1 MPFEPGKATV
11 YDTTEAIAQF
21 GRAMKKTSRP
31 VALVP
36 LGTGLHAGHIA
47 LIRAARSLLGA
58 TVVVAWAGS
67 QVPEEFAA
75 EGVDAVWSYRPE
87 HIWPKGERTRVM
99 PRRAELEDPDRLSY
113 VLTGQLAMINVV
125 QPTWVIVGEKDYE
138 MLVNLR
144 HAVTDLHLPVD
155 VRGVPTVR
163 MADGLAV
170 SLRNVDVAQ
179 DAHDAALALS
189 AALVAGAHAAEFGE
203 EKVLATARGVLDAAG
218 IEPEY
223 LELRGINLGPA
234 PEQGDARLFVAAT
247 VGGVRLTDNVGL
259 PIGIGFK
266 NIQPDQG

>member
-11 YDTTEAIAQF
+11 YDSTEGIAQF
-21 GRAMKKTSRP
+21 GRAMRKTSRP

-47 LIRAARSLLGA
+47 LIRAAKSLPGGI
-58 TVVVAWAGS
+58 VVVAWAGS
-67 QVPEEFAA
+67 QVPDEFAA
-75 EGVDAVWSYRPE
+75 EGVDAVWAYRPE
-87 HIWPKGERTRVM
+87 AIWPKGERTRVQ
-99 PRRAELEDPDRLSY
+99 PKHAELEDEDRMSFA
-113 VLTGQLAMINVV
+113 LTGHLTMINVV
-125 QPTWVIVGEKDYE
+125 QPAWVVVGEKDYE

-144 HAVTDLHLPVD
+144 HAITDLHLPVE

-170 SLRNVDVAQ
+170 SLRNVNVAE
-179 DAHDAALALS
+179 DAHDTALALS

-203 EKVLATARGVLDAAG
+203 EKVLETARGVLDAAG

-223 LELRGINLGPA
+223 LELRGVNLGPA
-234 PEQGDARLFVAAT
+234 PKEGDARLLVAAT
-247 VGGVRLTDNVGL
+247 VGGVRLTDNVGV

-266 NIQPDQG
+266 NLEPEEG